1 MKALRAGLVGVGQM
15 GRNHARVLRNLD
27 GVDLVAVVDPER
39 DPNGVAGGLPVVESV
54 ESLTEFGLDCCVVA
68 SPTAFHLEGG
78 LALAEAGI
86 HTMIE
91 KPIAT
96 NLDEADRL
104 IAAFDRAGV
113 IGCVGHVERF
123 NPAIRSMRERIAHGE
138 LGDLY
143 QISTRRQG
151 PFVGRVADVG
161 VVKDLG
167 THDID
172 LTMWLVSQPIIA
184 VSARTAHRMGRQHED
199 LASIT
204 SICANDVVGNH
215 IVNWLSP
222 LKERVVQVTG
232 ERGSFVADTI
242 TADLTYWA
250 NGEIASEWESLV
262 HTRGVTEGDV
272 VRYAISKPEPLVSE
286 AEAFRDAVLDVR
298 HDVVTLSEGRRV
310 LAVAEACIESA
321 ASGQTVEL
329 LPVRD
334 S

>member
-104 IAAFDRAGV
+104 IAAFDSAGV
-113 IGCVGHVERF
+113 VGCVGHVERF

-138 LGDLY
+138 LGELY

-151 PFVGRVADVG
+151 PFVGRVADIG

-204 SICANDVVGNH
+204 SICANDVVGNN

-232 ERGSFVADTI
+232 ERGSFVANTI

-250 NGEIASEWESLV
+250 NGEIASEWESLL

-272 VRYAISKPEPLVSE
+272 IRYAIPKPEPLASE
-286 AEAFRDAVLDVR
+286 AEAFRDAILGIRQDI
-298 HDVVTLSEGRRV
+298 VTLSEGRRA
-310 LAVAEACIESA
+310 LAVAEACLESA

-329 LPVRD
+329 LAVQD
-334 S
+334 